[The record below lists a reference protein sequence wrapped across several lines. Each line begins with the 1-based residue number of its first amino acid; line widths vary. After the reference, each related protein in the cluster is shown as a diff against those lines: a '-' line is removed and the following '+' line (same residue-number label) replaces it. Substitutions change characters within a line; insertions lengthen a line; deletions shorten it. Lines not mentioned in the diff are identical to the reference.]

1 MAFAAGAAVTIPTLT
16 AMGVLGYYAQHPD
29 EQQKQQQP
37 HANSNNNNSQQQQ
50 QEQRR
55 PSASF
60 PDREFILDDDPSEF
74 SSFSSAPD
82 TFALHAA
89 GRRRSS
95 TMSSSSFPGP
105 LSGAIKPDHDLLEE
119 PHLQV
124 WRDRYKWGRQYGMN
138 YAHND
143 R

>member
-1 MAFAAGAAVTIPTLT
+1 
-16 AMGVLGYYAQHPD
+16 MGVLGYYSQHPD
-29 EQQKQQQP
+29 EQP
-37 HANSNNNNSQQQQ
+37 RPINNTNNGQQQQ
-50 QEQRR
+50 QHQQMNQQIPLRR
-55 PSASF
+55 PSVSDA
-60 PDREFILDDDPSEF
+60 DRAFVLDDDPSEF

-82 TFALHAA
+82 AFSSFAS

-95 TMSSSSFPGP
+95 TISASPSSFPGP
-105 LSGAIKPDHDLLEE
+105 LSTAIKPDHDLLEE